1 MPTTQPDPIADATT
15 ELTPASALKRA
26 EVLVEALPYIRRFQ
40 GQLLVVKLGGAAMDE
55 GAARDTVLQDLVLL
69 RFVGLRPVLVH
80 GGGKE
85 ITAMA
90 GALGL
95 TTQFVDGLRVTDDK
109 TMEVAKMVLTGKIN
123 PDLVGS
129 IHRLGG
135 RAMGLSG
142 EDGPSILVRRLLGP
156 GGADLG
162 RVGEIQEVNA
172 EPVLTIAERGM
183 IPVVASIG
191 LGYDGLAYNVNA
203 DTVAASL
210 AAELHASKLLLLT
223 DVPGVRDGQ
232 GEFQSRLTADQA
244 IALTL
249 DGSASDGMIPKL
261 KAACAAARAGVT
273 VHIVDGRQ
281 PHSILLEL
289 LTEAGVGTMIDP
301 LVADG

>member
-1 MPTTQPDPIADATT
+1 MANTQPEART
-15 ELTPASALKRA
+15 ERDQASALKRA
-26 EVLVEALPYIRRFQ
+26 EILVEALPYIRRFQ
-40 GQLLVVKLGGAAMDE
+40 DQLLVVKLGGAAMDE

-69 RFVGLRPVLVH
+69 RFVGLCPVLVH

-85 ITAMA
+85 ITALA

-123 PDLVGS
+123 PDLVGA

-142 EDGPSILVRRLLGP
+142 EDGPSILVRRQLGRN
-156 GGADLG
+156 GEDLG
-162 RVGEIQEVNA
+162 RVGEIQEVNP
-172 EPVLTIAERGM
+172 EPVLTLTERGM
-183 IPVVASIG
+183 IPVVASVG
-191 LGYDGLAYNVNA
+191 LGYDGLSYNVNA
-203 DTVAASL
+203 DAVAASL
-210 AAELHASKLLLLT
+210 AQELRASKLLLLT
-223 DVPGVRDGQ
+223 DVPGVRDSQGQ
-232 GEFQSRLTADQA
+232 FQSRLTVDQA
-244 IALTL
+244 EALWR

-261 KAACAAARAGVT
+261 QASCAAARAGVT

-301 LVADG
+301 VATDG

>member
-1 MPTTQPDPIADATT
+1 MPTTQPDATT
-15 ELTPASALKRA
+15 DRDQATALKRA

-40 GQLLVVKLGGAAMDE
+40 DQLVVVKLGGAAMDE
-55 GAARDTVLQDLVLL
+55 GVARDTVLQDLVLL

-85 ITAMA
+85 ITALA

-123 PDLVGS
+123 PDLVGA

-142 EDGPSILVRRLLGP
+142 EDGPSILVRRQLGP
-156 GGADLG
+156 NGEDLG

-172 EPVLTIAERGM
+172 EPVLTITERGM
-183 IPVVASIG
+183 IPVVASVG

-210 AAELHASKLLLLT
+210 AEELHANKLLLLT
-223 DVPGVRDGQ
+223 DVPGVKNRQ
-232 GEFQSRLTADQA
+232 GEFQSRLTVDQA
-244 IALTL
+244 EALWR
-249 DGSASDGMIPKL
+249 DGAAADGMIPKL

-301 LVADG
+301 VPVDG